1 MTSGPDQD
9 LEKIELM
16 ILQAV
21 GAARSS
27 VKIMTPY
34 FLPDDRIITAL
45 ALASMRGVQVDVV
58 LPASS
63 NHPTLDWGAR
73 AHIGPLLA
81 AQCRVWTHG
90 APFDHSKLM
99 TIDGEWCL
107 IGSANWDMRSF
118 RLNFELNV
126 EIYHSPLV
134 AQLQEFI
141 AQKQQVRLSPE
152 LLEKNAAANR
162 ATQQRRAAHAP
173 LFVAG
178 DLPQAHALVG
188 VRCHLN
194 CERLRRICMHDTPE
208 LAQADARGHRQRQL
222 VDHFPGA
229 PRNDR
234 GAEDLV
240 AAVLQMHL
248 EETRNHRRR
257 SRPGPRRASVS

>member
-1 MTSGPDQD
+1 MLDTHFFIEGPVVAQILHSFADDWFFITAERVHGERWFPALARVGDSIARAVTSGPDQD

-45 ALASMRGVQVDVV
+45 ALASMRGVHVDVV

-126 EIYHSPLV
+126 EIYHSTLV

-141 AQKQQVRLSPE
+141 TQKQEVRLSPE
-152 LLEKNAAANR
+152 LLQNTSLPIALRNSAAR
-162 ATQQRRAAHAP
+162 
-173 LFVAG
+173 LM
-178 DLPQAHALVG
+178 LPYL
-188 VRCHLN
+188 
-194 CERLRRICMHDTPE
+194 
-208 LAQADARGHRQRQL
+208 
-222 VDHFPGA
+222 
-229 PRNDR
+229 
-234 GAEDLV
+234 
-240 AAVLQMHL
+240 
-248 EETRNHRRR
+248 
-257 SRPGPRRASVS
+257 